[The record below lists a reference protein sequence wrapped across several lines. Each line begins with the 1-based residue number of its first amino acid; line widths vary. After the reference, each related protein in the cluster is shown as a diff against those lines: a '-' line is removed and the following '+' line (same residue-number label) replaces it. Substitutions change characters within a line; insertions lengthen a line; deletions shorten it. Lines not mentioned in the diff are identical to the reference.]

1 MPVAMPAI
9 DQTLVTS
16 WNEVEQ
22 SYYNSYPAYLA
33 AYDVQHRKTYAT
45 HSKLVGKKKWTRNM
59 GPIMRGVR
67 KEPSPHV
74 RQQATPTELSA
85 VAKKDILDV
94 AEVTIETTLKHH
106 KFESRVIPFYPV
118 FNDFLTDHLSA
129 ISKDIVEKRQRY
141 EDLFCRTAIFHMS
154 SQVFVCNK
162 AGAEGFAQ

>member
-1 MPVAMPAI
+1 MPALMPQV
-9 DQTLVTS
+9 DQAVITE

-22 SYYNSYPAYLA
+22 NCYNTYPFYLA
-33 AYDVQHRKTYAT
+33 AYQIQHRKTYAT
-45 HSKLVGKKKWTRNM
+45 HSKMVGKKKWTRNM

-118 FNDFLTDHLSA
+118 FNDFLTDHLFS
-129 ISKDIVEKRQRY
+129 ISNDIIEKHC
-141 EDLFCRTAIFHMS
+141 DFS
-154 SQVFVCNK
+154 
-162 AGAEGFAQ
+162 